1 MHVHLPKPLHGWR
14 EFAGEVGIIVVG
26 VLIALAAEGLVERW
40 HWQGQVSQANAAFK
54 DELLQFAYFAYE
66 RQALQP
72 CLNGRLQVL
81 ASQLNESDPQW
92 RAMPERFYGA
102 NRYYVAIMPVVYRPP
117 TRPIFEDAWNNALA
131 DGTINHL
138 DRKQATTLSSAY
150 ESVEAFKDYQDKEG
164 ATEALLSPL
173 GADRAIDEQTRIE
186 MLQTVAQLDRINGLM
201 VTETRDF
208 LTSMKSLD
216 LGITSKDAEAI
227 RKDVLQTQRDYRG
240 KCVAAPPLDLVAN

>member
-1 MHVHLPKPLHGWR
+1 MRSPRKDSS
-14 EFAGEVGIIVVG
+14 
-26 VLIALAAEGLVERW
+26 RW
-40 HWQGQVSQANAAFK
+40 HWHRQVTQANAAFK

-72 CLNGRLQVL
+72 CLNRRLQAL
-81 ASQLNESDPQW
+81 ASQLNESDSQW
-92 RAMPERFYGA
+92 RAMVENFHGA

-117 TRPIFEDAWNNALA
+117 TRPIFEDAWHNALA

-138 DRKQATTLSSAY
+138 DRQQATTLSSAY
-150 ESVEAFKDYQDKEG
+150 ESIEAFKDYQDQEG
-164 ATEALLSPL
+164 TTEALLSPL
-173 GADRAIDEQTRIE
+173 GTDRAIDEQTRTQ

-216 LGITSKDAEAI
+216 LGVTRKDAEAI
-227 RKDVLQTQRDYRG
+227 RADVLQTQRNYRG
-240 KCVAAPPLDLVAN
+240 TCVAAPPLDLGGD